1 MTQTIEKSKR
11 ERTADTLNR
20 SLADQETEC
29 IAFMASKCFFDVP
42 MPLVKNGDKI
52 KFARK
57 KGWFKKI
64 RVV

>member
-11 ERTADTLNR
+11 ERTAATLNR

-52 KFARK
+52 KFAGRR
-57 KGWFKKI
+57 GDS
-64 RVV
+64 RRLEMV